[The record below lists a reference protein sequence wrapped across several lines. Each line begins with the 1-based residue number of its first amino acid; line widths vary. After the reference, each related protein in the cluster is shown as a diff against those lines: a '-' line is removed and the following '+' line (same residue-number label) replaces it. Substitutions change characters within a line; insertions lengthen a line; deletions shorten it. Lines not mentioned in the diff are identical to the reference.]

1 MSTFS
6 HSRAKECLQRAKW
19 FPLTLGLTVFL
30 AGCASS
36 QTAGAPHPEDPWE
49 GFNRRVF
56 IFNDVLDRYALKPV
70 ARGYRFVTPDPV
82 ETSVGNFFSNLGEV
96 RTVVNSLLQG
106 KGRNASL
113 STSRLIINSTVGV
126 GGLFDVA
133 TKMEITGDE
142 EDFGQTLAVWGWE
155 DSRYLVLPLLGPST
169 LRDTTGLP
177 ADRAA
182 DPVMYLND
190 ETAEIA
196 LTVLDVVDTRAGLL
210 DREAMIQ
217 GDRYRFIRDA
227 YLQSRQFEINDGELG
242 DDPFAADDFE
252 FDDADFDDADFDEN
266 GAD

>member
-1 MSTFS
+1 MSTIFY
-6 HSRAKECLQRAKW
+6 SRAKECLQRAKW

-30 AGCASS
+30 VGCASS

-49 GFNRRVF
+49 DFNRRVF
-56 IFNDVLDRYALKPV
+56 VFNDVLDRYALKPV
-70 ARGYRFVTPDPV
+70 ARGYRTVTPDPV
-82 ETSVGNFFSNLGEV
+82 ETSVGNFFANLGEV

-133 TKMEITGDE
+133 TKMEITGDK

-155 DSRYLVLPLLGPST
+155 DSRYLMLPLLGPST

-177 ADRAA
+177 ANFAA

-190 ETAEIA
+190 ETTEIA
-196 LTVLDVVDTRAGLL
+196 LLVLDVIDTRAGLL

-227 YLQSRQFEINDGELG
+227 YLQNRQFEINDGELG
-242 DDPFAADDFE
+242 EDPFAADDFE
-252 FDDADFDDADFDEN
+252 FDDADFNDADFEEN